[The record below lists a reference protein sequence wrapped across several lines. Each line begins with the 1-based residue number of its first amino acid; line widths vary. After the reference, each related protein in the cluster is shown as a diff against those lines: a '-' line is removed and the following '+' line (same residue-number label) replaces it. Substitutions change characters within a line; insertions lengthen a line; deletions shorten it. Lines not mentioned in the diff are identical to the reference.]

1 MVPNTV
7 QSVLVFRTDFKSL
20 LNFVPP
26 CFQTP
31 LASLCKCDISSGTKS
46 YLFLCGN
53 NEPLLAG
60 CPLHSVLSKE
70 PLFALPQLSTPTG
83 TWLRP
88 ISPQRSAESSRR
100 GMRWPCRG
108 NQPQPRRGGTCSTTA
123 HQAGDGAGADPH
135 AVAQQRWQRRHLQT
149 GSWAPCKVTAFL
161 GEQ

>member
-46 YLFLCGN
+46 CLFLCGN

-60 CPLHSVLSKE
+60 CPLYSVLSKE
-70 PLFALPQLSTPTG
+70 PLFALPQLSTPTE
-83 TWLRP
+83 TWLHS
-88 ISPQRSAESSRR
+88 ISPQRSAESSLR
-100 GMRWPCRG
+100 GMRWPRRG
-108 NQPQPRRGGTCSTTA
+108 SEPQPRRRGTCSTTA
-123 HQAGDGAGADPH
+123 RPAGVGQGLTPTLRPRE
-135 AVAQQRWQRRHLQT
+135 VAKKTSSNSFT
-149 GSWAPCKVTAFL
+149 GSLQGDRFPR
-161 GEQ
+161 

>member
-7 QSVLVFRTDFKSL
+7 QSVLVFRTDFKLL

-46 YLFLCGN
+46 CLFLCGN

-60 CPLHSVLSKE
+60 WPLYSVLSKE
-70 PLFALPQLSTPTG
+70 PLFALPQLSTPAE
-83 TWLRP
+83 TWLHS
-88 ISPQRSAESSRR
+88 ISPQRSAESTLR
-100 GMRWPCRG
+100 GTHWPCQG
-108 NQPQPRRGGTCSTTA
+108 SEPQPMRA
-123 HQAGDGAGADPH
+123 MPQAPPWPSKLGQDADPH
-135 AVAQQRWQRRHLQT
+135 TAAQQRWQRNHLQT

-161 GEQ
+161 GEP